1 MKTKGLF
8 IFTAIVAMTFTS
20 CEKEEALTQNPT
32 FIPTATGED
41 PTGGN
46 PNGGGNGGGG
56 NGGGGNGGGGGS
68 LIVGDVP
75 LDFTK
80 KVLIEENTGE
90 WCGWCP
96 YGARIM
102 ENIIADN
109 PGKVVG
115 VGVHDGDFMEIPAYN
130 SFQKSTTGVTGF
142 PNGSIDRADASGRS
156 SWTATATSNLALTAE
171 LGIAMNSTLTGSMLD
186 LDVYVGYNTPITE
199 ATKLTVLII
208 ENDVPQSSN
217 GQAVF
222 DSPSDPLGTMKP
234 LPAGWM
240 HQHAL
245 RGVITTDVAGDDIS
259 LNAAEKYTKVSFTG
273 VDLSAFNLN
282 NIANAHI
289 AAFVHKN
296 DSPRAVYNVQEADLG
311 ELKKWD

>member
-8 IFTAIVAMTFTS
+8 IFSAIVAMTFSS

-41 PTGGN
+41 PTGGGN

-56 NGGGGNGGGGGS
+56 NGGGGNGGGA
-68 LIVGDVP
+68 LVVGDVP
-75 LDFTK
+75 LNFTK

-102 ENIIADN
+102 ENNIAAN

-115 VGVHDGDFMEIPAYN
+115 VAVHDGDFMEIAAYN
-130 SFQKSTTGVTGF
+130 TFQKSTTGVTGF

-156 SWTATATSNLALTAE
+156 SWTSTITSNLALTAE
-171 LGIAMNSTLTGSMLD
+171 LGLAMNSTLTGDVLD
-186 LDVYVGYNTPITE
+186 LDVYVGYNNSITE
-199 ATKLTVLII
+199 ATRITVLII

-217 GQAVF
+217 GQSVF
-222 DSPSDPLGTMKP
+222 DSQSDPLGTMKP

-245 RGVITTDVAGDDIS
+245 RGVITSDVAGDIVS
-259 LNAAEKYTKVSFTG
+259 LDAAEKYTKVSFTG
-273 VDLSAFNLN
+273 IDLAALNLN

-289 AAFVHKN
+289 AAFVHTN
-296 DSPRAVYNVQEADLG
+296 DSPRKVYNAQEADLG